1 MNNGFLYLFEFRLIS
16 IVSIYSYFLNSI
28 PLKTFSK
35 KQEMNIII
43 GFDKGGGII
52 GKIERGVIWKM
63 SDGFSKNP
71 RKFE

>member
-43 GFDKGGGII
+43 GFDKGGEG
-52 GKIERGVIWKM
+52 
-63 SDGFSKNP
+63 
-71 RKFE
+71 